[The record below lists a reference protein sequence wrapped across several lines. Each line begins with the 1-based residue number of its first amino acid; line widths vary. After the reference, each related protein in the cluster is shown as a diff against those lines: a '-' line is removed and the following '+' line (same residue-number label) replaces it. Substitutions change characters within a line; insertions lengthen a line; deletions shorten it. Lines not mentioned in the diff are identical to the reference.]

1 MEKLDPEPL
10 DHCYGTTLE
19 EVERTLR
26 FALDI
31 VSDGIWDWNIRTN
44 HVKRSPGWYSMLGYP
59 QDGLPEDV
67 DTWKSVIHPGDYERV
82 MRNFQAYVSGESQ
95 IYAEDYRCRCRDGS
109 YLWVSDHGRFVE
121 FDEDGRP
128 TRMIGAHRDIHRR
141 KMASLELQRKNEE
154 LLALN
159 RRLESLVA
167 ERTEELRRTNEALAQ
182 QVATA
187 MRLSETDPLTQVSNR
202 RHFERALHG
211 EWQRF
216 QRHGH
221 ATALLMFDLDHF
233 KRINDQYGHQIGD
246 RALVAVSRSVRG
258 ALREED
264 CFARWGGEEFIALLP
279 ETDLESA
286 LRLAERLRQRVPQAD
301 PGLPRALTASFSV
314 AAMQAGEGIESLLK
328 RLDDG
333 LYRAKLRR
341 DCIEAC

>member
-1 MEKLDPEPL
+1 MDKLEHL
-10 DHCYGTTLE
+10 DQCYGTTRE
-19 EVERTLR
+19 EIERTLR

-59 QDGLPEDV
+59 TDSLPEDV
-67 DTWKSVIHPGDYERV
+67 DTWRSVIHPGDFERV
-82 MRNFQAYVSGESQ
+82 MRGFQAYVEGESL

-109 YLWVSDHGRFVE
+109 YLWISDHGRFVE
-121 FDEDGRP
+121 FDESGQP
-128 TRMIGAHRDIHRR
+128 TRMIGAHRNIHQR
-141 KMASLELQRKNEE
+141 KMATLELQNKNQE

-159 RRLESLVA
+159 RQLETLVA
-167 ERTEELRRTNEALAQ
+167 ARTEALRQANEALAR

-202 RHFERALHG
+202 RHFERCLHT

-233 KRINDQYGHQIGD
+233 KRINDSHGHPIGD
-246 RALVAVSRSVRG
+246 RALMAVSRAIRA

-279 ETDLESA
+279 DTGLEAA
-286 LRLAERLRQRVPQAD
+286 LQLAERLRVLVGESD
-301 PGLPRALTASFSV
+301 PGLPSRLTASFSV
-314 AAMQAGEGIESLLK
+314 AAMQPGEGIESLLK

-333 LYRAKLRR
+333 LYRAKQRR

>member
-1 MEKLDPEPL
+1 MDKLEMQD
-10 DHCYGTTLE
+10 YGTTRE
-19 EVERTLR
+19 EIERTLR
-26 FALDI
+26 YALDI

-59 QDGLPEDV
+59 PDSLPEDV

-82 MRNFQAYVSGESQ
+82 MRNFQAYLDGDSL
-95 IYAEDYRCRCRDGS
+95 IYAEDYRCRSRDGN

-121 FDEDGRP
+121 FDETGQP
-128 TRMIGAHRDIHRR
+128 TRMIGAHRNIHQR

-159 RRLESLVA
+159 RTLEDLVA
-167 ERTEELRRTNEALAQ
+167 ARTEALRQANEALAQ
-182 QVATA
+182 QVEAAT
-187 MRLSETDPLTQVSNR
+187 RLSETDPLTQLSNR
-202 RHFERALHG
+202 RHFERNLHG

-233 KRINDQYGHQIGD
+233 KRINDNHGHPVGD
-246 RALVAVSRSVRG
+246 RALAAVARSLRA

-264 CFARWGGEEFIALLP
+264 CFARWGGEEFIVLLP
-279 ETDLESA
+279 DTDLA
-286 LRLAERLRQRVPQAD
+286 AAAHLAERLRLLVAGAD
-301 PGLPRALTASFSV
+301 AELPEALSASFSV
-314 AAMQAGEGIESLLK
+314 AAMRAGEEIGPLLK

-333 LYRAKLRR
+333 LYRAKQRR
-341 DCIEAC
+341 NCVESC